1 MGAGGASAEH
11 RGAGNK
17 ITGAS
22 HTMDPNRFRL
32 ATRIHFALLR
42 QYGEDVDVGA
52 LVKGSP
58 EAREALWVCEASND
72 RELVELAAQ
81 FKRLANTPAQPTKIT
96 EPADAPQDAAWA
108 RNTSGF
114 GASVLP
120 DLDAQYPTPASAPAP
135 VPRALLKPSSWLR
148 KSLH

>member
-1 MGAGGASAEH
+1 
-11 RGAGNK
+11 
-17 ITGAS
+17 
-22 HTMDPNRFRL
+22 MDPNRFRL

-42 QYGEDVDVGA
+42 HYGEDVDVGA

-81 FKRLANTPAQPTKIT
+81 FKHLANTPAQPKTIT
-96 EPADAPQDAAWA
+96 EPADPPQDAAWA

-114 GASVLP
+114 GASLLP
-120 DLDAQYPTPASAPAP
+120 DLDAPRPASVPAP

>member
-1 MGAGGASAEH
+1 
-11 RGAGNK
+11 
-17 ITGAS
+17 
-22 HTMDPNRFRL
+22 MDPNRFRL

-42 QYGEDVDVGA
+42 HYGEDVDVGA

-81 FKRLANTPAQPTKIT
+81 FKRLANTPAQPKTTT
-96 EPADAPQDAAWA
+96 EPADPPQDAAWA

-114 GASVLP
+114 GASMLP
-120 DLDAQYPTPASAPAP
+120 DLDLPRLATAPAPAP

>member
-1 MGAGGASAEH
+1 
-11 RGAGNK
+11 
-17 ITGAS
+17 
-22 HTMDPNRFRL
+22 MDPNRFRL

-81 FKRLANTPAQPTKIT
+81 FKRLADTPALPARIT

-114 GASVLP
+114 GASMLP
-120 DLDAQYPTPASAPAP
+120 DLDPPRLAPATAPAP
-135 VPRALLKPSSWLR
+135 IPRALLKPSSWLR